1 MKKIFA
7 NVKGILGVALLAGF
21 FVSCNSSRRV
31 VGIEEGWE
39 ILGESKVNFVRDKDE
54 IEVRN
59 RNQFTA
65 IRFRVEDRDIRIND
79 LKVSFINGDKLEP
92 ALDDAISADQ
102 MSRVIELGMEGRYL
116 DRIEFKYRTTGNILK
131 GRAKVLVL
139 GRRYTPG
146 Y

>member
-7 NVKGILGVALLAGF
+7 NSRALIAAVFLVGLL
-21 FVSCNSSRRV
+21 VSCNSSRRI

-102 MSRVIELGMEGRYL
+102 MSRIIELGMEGRYL